1 MHKSKKRA
9 FATQGMI
16 FTANNEAR
24 SKTTQIHCLRTRAF
38 FSCLWM
44 IRKVRIQWIFCA
56 ILTYWLVVLTIRV
69 YHIYICILIVIFR
82 VYVYLPEGN
91 PIYVYIYTGWWCQ
104 SLWQIWV
111 HQWKGLSH
119 VLWKIK
125 IVWNHQPAYQFVQKF
140 IYQLKLQCCSL
151 KYSHDK
157 IAMSISDG
165 LRTEGGKEGT
175 QWTWKSAMIVW
186 NPHKK
191 IQEGPVK

>member
-69 YHIYICILIVIFR
+69 YHIYIYICILIVIFR

-91 PIYVYIYTGWWCQ
+91 PIYVYIYIYWLVVSIPLTNMSSSMERIIPCIMENKNCLKPPT
-104 SLWQIWV
+104 SLPICAEV
-111 HQWKGLSH
+111 HLS
-119 VLWKIK
+119 
-125 IVWNHQPAYQFVQKF
+125 
-140 IYQLKLQCCSL
+140 
-151 KYSHDK
+151 
-157 IAMSISDG
+157 
-165 LRTEGGKEGT
+165 T
-175 QWTWKSAMIVW
+175 
-186 NPHKK
+186 
-191 IQEGPVK
+191 